1 MDNYYHK
8 YIKYKSKYLHIKGG
22 KRKKQSPSIS
32 ATNFKIGTVQTGNDG
47 NEWIVTKDKRGVRK
61 WKVYKRIKRQN
72 IGKITF
78 DNYISITFKNV
89 NNHTEITID
98 EIDYKVNNLE
108 LHING
113 EYYIKIIRWNH
124 KIISLDGQEHE
135 ELLPDE
141 PAVEPSYTF
150 IIDRDL
156 RGANVWVKGLVTP
169 IVNREIPQSSVIPD
183 VEINKQL
190 NNIKF

>member
-1 MDNYYHK
+1 MLGPNVICPNAKCIGIIIIHYNFIYIYNMDNYYHK

-78 DNYISITFKNV
+78 DNYIS
-89 NNHTEITID
+89 
-98 EIDYKVNNLE
+98 
-108 LHING
+108 
-113 EYYIKIIRWNH
+113 
-124 KIISLDGQEHE
+124 
-135 ELLPDE
+135 
-141 PAVEPSYTF
+141 
-150 IIDRDL
+150 
-156 RGANVWVKGLVTP
+156 
-169 IVNREIPQSSVIPD
+169 
-183 VEINKQL
+183 
-190 NNIKF
+190 